1 MNKYQQYKNIYNE
14 MNDMIEAQN
23 HINQLT
29 SIYNSK
35 DSLIS
40 RYNDQH
46 NQIMYEYYKYEL
58 AKLQPMIINDIAD
71 EVYQRVINNIEVKL
85 KSDSTLLK
93 KSLDDAISSRIK
105 SISK

>member
-1 MNKYQQYKNIYNE
+1 MSKYQQYKNVNRR

-23 HINQLT
+23 HINQLY
-29 SIYNSK
+29 SIYNNN

-58 AKLQPMIINDIAD
+58 AKLQPMIIKDIAD
-71 EVYQRVINNIEVKL
+71 EVYQRVINNIEVEL
-85 KSDSTLLK
+85 KTDSTLLK
-93 KSLDDAISSRIK
+93 KSIDDAISSSIK

>member
-1 MNKYQQYKNIYNE
+1 MSKYQQYKNVNRR
-14 MNDMIEAQN
+14 MNDMIGAQN
-23 HINQLT
+23 HINQLY
-29 SIYNSK
+29 SIYNNN

-58 AKLQPMIINDIAD
+58 AKLQPMIIKDIAD
-71 EVYQRVINNIEVKL
+71 EVYQRVINNIKVEL
-85 KSDSTLLK
+85 KTDSTLLK
-93 KSLDDAISSRIK
+93 KSIDDAISSSIK